1 MNSLF
6 FLIFCAKFVFRSK
19 KMKNKSLV
27 FLIISLI
34 FIVAGAALF
43 AINAINVA
51 PESYSYRIGGFTY
64 SYKSIRIASSPA
76 VSVKLI
82 GSAVLMIFGV
92 IFLSTSFILSSLES
106 FVLRR
111 EKDEKTEENV
121 QLPQKEEEK
130 KEEETGTETKSQE

>member
-1 MNSLF
+1 
-6 FLIFCAKFVFRSK
+6 
-19 KMKNKSLV
+19 MKNKSLV

-111 EKDEKTEENV
+111 EKDKKTEENV

>member
-1 MNSLF
+1 
-6 FLIFCAKFVFRSK
+6 
-19 KMKNKSLV
+19 MKNKSLV

-43 AINAINVA
+43 AISAINIA

-111 EKDEKTEENV
+111 EKDKNTEENV

>member
-34 FIVAGAALF
+34 FIVVGAALF
-43 AINAINVA
+43 AISAINIA

-82 GSAVLMIFGV
+82 GSAVMMIFGV

-111 EKDEKTEENV
+111 EKDKKTEENV

-130 KEEETGTETKSQE
+130 KEEETGTESKSQD